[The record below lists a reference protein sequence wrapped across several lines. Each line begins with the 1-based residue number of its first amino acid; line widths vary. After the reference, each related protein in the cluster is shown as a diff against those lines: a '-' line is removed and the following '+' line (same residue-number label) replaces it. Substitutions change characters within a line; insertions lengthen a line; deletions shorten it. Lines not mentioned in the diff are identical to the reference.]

1 MPTQLPTK
9 TVCLNCNY
17 EVKTENKYCPNCGQ
31 ENADKRIS
39 LLLLLQDAF
48 ATAFNFESRV
58 FKTIPYFLFFPG
70 RLTTEFLEGKRVR
83 YMHPFKIY
91 LLSSLLFFF
100 VVIKLF
106 TPAIETA
113 IRNID
118 KKTEDLNV
126 NLTLNDSTN
135 TNNSTEKRFIEDVPT
150 EFIKGVQEGMD
161 NQRNLQDSLEQ
172 DTISN
177 EMLEKIRIQQK
188 SITDSLSQILAD
200 VSSGKITNATI
211 NIDSLENL
219 MKDSVTLAQTI
230 YSFNKK
236 ANQEVGGFRRF
247 LRLIRDRKMTPEG
260 LLDSLNNDK
269 TAMNMQ
275 FAEQLLKIGR
285 NDEAIFLANIVNNI
299 GTLMFFT
306 LPILAL
312 FFMPFYIRRRKYY
325 IDHLIFTL
333 HLQAFT
339 FVILTLVA
347 VFFHW
352 ELYSITIILCVLL
365 IVYVWFA
372 FKKVYKQGFLKTTI
386 KAYIISFLYA
396 TILVFML
403 SVNLLYSFLIF

>member
-1 MPTQLPTK
+1 MPTQLPPK

-39 LLLLLQDAF
+39 LFLLLQDTI

-58 FKTIPYFLFFPG
+58 FKTIPLFLFYPG
-70 RLTTEFLEGKRVR
+70 RLTNEFLEGKRVR

-106 TPAIETA
+106 TPAIEGA
-113 IRNID
+113 IRNFD
-118 KKTEDLNV
+118 KKTQNLNV
-126 NLTLNDSTN
+126 NLTLNDSTDS
-135 TNNSTEKRFIEDVPT
+135 TIASNSINDEINSED
-150 EFIKGVQEGMD
+150 
-161 NQRNLQDSLEQ
+161 DSEQ

-177 EMLEKIRIQQK
+177 EMVEKIRVQQK
-188 SITDSLSQILAD
+188 SITDSLSKIIAD
-200 VSSGKITNATI
+200 VSGGKITNVAV
-211 NIDSLENL
+211 NIDSLESL
-219 MKDSVTLAQTI
+219 MKDSAAMAQNI

-236 ANQEVGGFRRF
+236 ANQKVGSLRKFF
-247 LRLIRDRKMTPEG
+247 RLIQDREMTPKA
-260 LLDSLNNDK
+260 LVDSLN
-269 TAMNMQ
+269 MQ
-275 FAEQLLKIGR
+275 SKIDNELYFAEQLLKIGR
-285 NDEAIFLANIVNNI
+285 NDPAIFLANIINNI

-312 FFMPFYIRRRKYY
+312 FFMPFYFRRKKYY

-339 FVILTLVA
+339 FVILTLA
-347 VFFHW
+347 ALFFYW
-352 ELYSITIILCVLL
+352 ELWGVSLITFVGL

-372 FKKVYKQGFLKTTI
+372 FKNVYKQGFFKTTI
-386 KAYIISFLYA
+386 KSYLISLLYL
-396 TILVFML
+396 TTLIFML
-403 SVNLLYSFLIF
+403 SINLIYSFLMF